1 MKSLQLK
8 REQYGDLAVLK
19 VSFGG
24 VESPSARD
32 EILVSGVRSV
42 ISEIVELA
50 SNSWVNHRSIG
61 LAVDIRT
68 PDHDP
73 PGIARAN
80 RAAFIEA
87 CHGLVH
93 SFVAEERST
102 IVPVNLI
109 ISAES
114 QSEDTLTT
122 LDYLGT
128 ADAIFARGAMFDLRD
143 AS

>member
-1 MKSLQLK
+1 MNSLQLK
-8 REQYGDLAVLK
+8 REPYGDLAVLK
-19 VSFGG
+19 ITFGD

-32 EILVSGVRSV
+32 EILVSGVRSL
-42 ISEIVELA
+42 ISEIVELT
-50 SNSWVNHRSIG
+50 SNSRVNHRPTG

-68 PDHDP
+68 PDHALS
-73 PGIARAN
+73 GVARAN

-93 SFVAEERST
+93 SYVAEERMA

-109 ISAES
+109 ISAEG
-114 QSEDTLTT
+114 QGDDRLTT
-122 LDYLGT
+122 LDYLAS